1 MIKNIQKG
9 KGTFRNYVKFP
20 GENKEFNTSIH
31 FDFFFNCQNSSLKEW
46 EVEIA
51 AWALQGAGFGARRS

>member
-31 FDFFFNCQNSSLKEW
+31 FYFFFNCQNSSLKE
-46 EVEIA
+46 
-51 AWALQGAGFGARRS
+51 

>member
-1 MIKNIQKG
+1 MNKNILKG
-9 KGTFRNYVKFP
+9 KGTFRNYAKFP

-31 FDFFFNCQNSSLKEW
+31 FGFFFNYQNSSLKEG

-51 AWALQGAGFGARRS
+51 APAANT